1 MAPYSLEALRRYRE
15 EHPETQSVPPV
26 EEPVVDAEEEPLALD
41 DEDQDEDIADIYE
54 RWLDRSVGF
63 SY

>member
-15 EHPETQSVPPV
+15 EHPETQSAPPV
-26 EEPVVDAEEEPLALD
+26 EEPVADAEEPLALD
-41 DEDQDEDIADIYE
+41 GEDQDEDIDDIYE